1 MEKDSKMLN
10 TPTLSDIEILHAEVQ
25 RLNDSLREMR
35 GLMED
40 LPPLGYLDRLIEK
53 LEAAAHIAR
62 HIAA

>member
-1 MEKDSKMLN
+1 MN
-10 TPTLSDIEILHAEVQ
+10 TAPTLSDIEILHAEVQ

-40 LPPLGYLDRLIEK
+40 LPSLPYLDRLIEK